1 MPQRLT
7 ITGDGMAALSL
18 RYTDLQPIAADPE
31 SFPLPLPE
39 GIIPILLDP

>member
-18 RYTDLQPIAADPE
+18 RYTDLRPIAADPE
-31 SFPLPLPE
+31 SFSLALPE
-39 GIIPILLDP
+39 GITPILLDP